1 MSVPTLADLL
11 TVRTQDEWT
20 AIALAQL
27 QGRNFP
33 TTDWTSTSPERAMI
47 ETDTACLA
55 DQSIQI
61 PLIVQLVLVQAALT
75 GTVATDPATPALKFL
90 AFNFYDLTAYD
101 AGAAIGNLTLTCAAA
116 AGPFTIAIGQLIAVS
131 DDGLLY
137 TNLTGGT
144 LSPGGTLSLSFQ
156 CLTAGIA
163 GNVGNGTITTLQT
176 PLPGVTIAND
186 PGLWSGVSH
195 LGSGTGTVVLS
206 ATPTGS
212 HSYSIR
218 VDTDG
223 DAGVATTS
231 TSVDGG
237 AYGSNGSSN
246 PLVNLGGHGG
256 TATLTDSAIS
266 PSFVAGDVYTFSSP
280 GTWLT
285 TQGTDAESQQSLAA
299 RILARWP
306 ALSAVPTEDVYSVWA
321 KESAPGQV
329 TRVLVE
335 TDPAVAAT
343 VNIYIAGPSAPSTA
357 AQINST
363 QNYID
368 ARAPLTDLPV
378 VYAASTEAI
387 TITANA
393 TYPIGRVG
401 GHADLDAAI
410 VAYVTETAIGGTIET
425 AQIVALAMKLNA
437 AGVATG
443 AVNIIDVDVGNGANV
458 DKTLSSHAIPSP
470 VTNSIVWTAV

>member
-1 MSVPTLADLL
+1 V
-11 TVRTQDEWT
+11 V
-20 AIALAQL
+20 
-27 QGRNFP
+27 
-33 TTDWTSTSPERAMI
+33 
-47 ETDTACLA
+47 
-55 DQSIQI
+55 
-61 PLIVQLVLVQAALT
+61 
-75 GTVATDPATPALKFL
+75 
-90 AFNFYDLTAYD
+90 
-101 AGAAIGNLTLTCAAA
+101 
-116 AGPFTIAIGQLIAVS
+116 
-131 DDGLLY
+131 
-137 TNLTGGT
+137 
-144 LSPGGTLSLSFQ
+144 
-156 CLTAGIA
+156 
-163 GNVGNGTITTLQT
+163 
-176 PLPGVTIAND
+176 
-186 PGLWSGVSH
+186 H

-237 AYGSNGSSN
+237 AYGSNGTSN
-246 PLVNLGGHGG
+246 PLTNLGTHGG

-285 TQGTDAESQQSLAA
+285 TQGTDAESQQSLAG

-306 ALSAVPTEDVYSVWA
+306 SLSAIPTEDVYSVWA

-357 AQINST
+357 AQINAT
-363 QNYID
+363 QSYID